1 MEEYRQRAPT
11 STTTQNK
18 AKTPVHTINSLAAHF
33 GIKDMSIR
41 QSGPRSRGMMSTD
54 EEYYSYTN
62 GDLWDEG
69 TDPLRFWE
77 VSTLQL
83 AEIYLRMATIE

>member
-1 MEEYRQRAPT
+1 
-11 STTTQNK
+11 
-18 AKTPVHTINSLAAHF
+18 
-33 GIKDMSIR
+33 
-41 QSGPRSRGMMSTD
+41 MSTD